1 MNLLSQV
8 RGLLSAKGRAFCR
21 IGAVAVTAVLFLA
34 GTQAWGQTFLSAEKS
49 RATRQAL
56 LGAWTA
62 KIGNEEVHLR
72 FQADSAYSS
81 DGGSGTFE
89 VRENAIALTPNEGE
103 PVLYVLEFPDSATCS
118 LSGGDLKQPLLFT
131 RDVSAGRPLLVTLRM
146 LLDISPDSAKQK
158 AVRTVVI
165 LVIILA
171 SIMLI
176 RGMERLSRFLVYSE
190 AGPLRYIFRRHKSR
204 TRTIH
209 SVVLNVIKYFI
220 IFSAVGQVF
229 AQLGINYT
237 TYIASLSVVGLA
249 IGFGSQGLV
258 QDVVTGLFLILDNQL
273 DVGDMVEIVGQTGIV
288 SELGLR
294 TTRLQNYLGQT
305 IVISNRNIAT
315 VGNYRWGSLR
325 AVVDIAANDNDTA
338 VKMKGRLEALCGE
351 LAWQFQGTILTAPK
365 PPTVLTLKTG
375 EFFARVVLDLWPQQQ
390 SIIDS
395 QIVPRMREWLKAA
408 NLEIARDRI
417 AVLYRLPETLANP
430 ARRGIG
436 ARS

>member
-1 MNLLSQV
+1 MNLLFRI
-8 RGLLSAKGRAFCR
+8 RGLLPRKGRAFCG
-21 IGAVAVTAVLFLA
+21 IAAVAVTAVLFLA
-34 GTQAWGQTFLSAEKS
+34 VTQGWGQTFLSEEKA
-49 RATRQAL
+49 RAARRAL

-62 KIGNEEVHLR
+62 TIGNEEVHLR
-72 FQADSAYSS
+72 FEADSAYSS

-89 VRENAIALTPNEGE
+89 VQENAITFTPKEGE
-103 PVLYVLEFPDSATCS
+103 AVVYVLEFPDSATCT
-118 LSGGDLKQPLLFT
+118 LSGGDLKQPLRFT
-131 RDVSAGRPLLVTLRM
+131 RDLSAGQPLPTTLRK
-146 LLDISPDSAKQK
+146 LLDISPHSAKQK

-165 LVIILA
+165 LLIIFA

-176 RGMERLSRFLVYSE
+176 RGMEWLSRCLIYSE
-190 AGPLRYIFRRHKSR
+190 AGPLRYIFQRHKSR

-220 IFSAVGQVF
+220 IFSAFGQVF

-305 IVISNRNIAT
+305 VVISNRNIAT
-315 VGNYRWGSLR
+315 VGNYRWGSLK

-338 VKMKGRLEALCGE
+338 VKMTGRLEALCGE
-351 LAWQFQGTILTAPK
+351 LAQQFQGTILTAPK
-365 PPTVLTLKTG
+365 PPTVLALKTG

-390 SIIDS
+390 SIMDS
-395 QIVPRMREWLKAA
+395 QVVPRMREWLKAA
-408 NLEIARDRI
+408 ELEIARDRVAI
-417 AVLYRLPETLANP
+417 LYRLPATLTIP
-430 ARRGIG
+430 GHRFIG